1 MDSYAVGKKEQSG
14 VSAEYDEGA
23 GWGTDVYQEDA
34 ERLRER
40 SGECVAEDDFDALC
54 TINTETDSKVIVSKK
69 STELNAQGL
78 GEKRKRSVLYH

>member
-14 VSAEYDEGA
+14 VSAEYYEGA

-40 SGECVAEDDFDALC
+40 SGECVAKDDFDALRA
-54 TINTETDSKVIVSKK
+54 INTETNSRVIVSKECA
-69 STELNAQGL
+69 ELNAQEL
-78 GEKRKRSVLYH
+78 SEKL